1 MKSLLKYFKKYFYP
15 LACSWC
21 KATTYLELLSV
32 LSPRIPLPRYICPST
47 EKKKF
52 LCQSLKTD
60 LGWVFQ
66 RIFLFL
72 FSTCSSDLNTYS
84 MNPEVFIDILNNLI
98 STLWCNH
105 ARISSRQSIYNY
117 KLTHQ
122 LTLTCT
128 HNLHCYQYIPLHHM
142 NLLSE
147 IYCW

>member
-1 MKSLLKYFKKYFYP
+1 MWGYNLFRTFKCPVPENSITEVYMPKY
-15 LACSWC
+15 
-21 KATTYLELLSV
+21 
-32 LSPRIPLPRYICPST
+32 R
-47 EKKKF
+47 KKKF

-72 FSTCSSDLNTYS
+72 YSTCSSDLNTYS

-98 STLWCNH
+98 STLCCNH